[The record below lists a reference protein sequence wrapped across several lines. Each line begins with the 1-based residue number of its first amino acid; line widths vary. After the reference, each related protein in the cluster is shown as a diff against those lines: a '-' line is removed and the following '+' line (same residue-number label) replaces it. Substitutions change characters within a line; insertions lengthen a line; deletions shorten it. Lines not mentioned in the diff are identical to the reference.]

1 MKEFPIKFLT
11 LRDKNGSHHRSK
23 SVPATKTRPIS
34 ADAFKALFKLDNTR
48 KQEVA
53 REIEETKV
61 RPSFRKRQGFLPNR
75 KPQFK
80 QIHRRLDQLNITGVS
95 SDHIRDIMAT
105 KFVDG
110 DPARAAI
117 FIDME
122 QRAQAGIIVSH
133 DPSVRLLGA
142 ENRGGVTCYLDAL
155 LFAMFSKLDAFE
167 CMLSN
172 DFPPDTPTYRL
183 VNLLRIWVNMLRS
196 GNLIHSD
203 LVRRRFS
210 SPPGWLVALT
220 RPKTKLIQEALA
232 DCGWPDARRLEQQD
246 TSEAFAFLTETLQLP
261 LLSLQVD
268 LFHQGKR
275 DDDDH
280 KVVFERLL
288 NLAVPPDPDGK
299 GVKLEDCLE
308 EYFNARVDVLRD
320 SEVSRKSV
328 LEDRTMNDRPALSH
342 HDTIRPTSNGEAP
355 KTMATMT
362 KNTSTPASPSSEL
375 AENSLCRLNPN
386 TSTGTSHTGS
396 AFDRNAIFSKG
407 DEKASGSRKNLHS
420 RERSIGV
427 IRRVLVDDQ
436 GRPAE
441 DSSSTQTIERKSSS
455 IIKAVTIPA
464 WQFFRLIPWH
474 TITNNEPQNDREVAM
489 NFDQRPIVGIC
500 LKRYA
505 MDPSGRP
512 QRLNTFIDIPDSLR
526 LPHFMLAGGPELEEE
541 DGLNTE
547 YKLVLQSVVC
557 HRGDSLQSG
566 HYISFARVAPKLL
579 TDNRRHDVDPPPDYE
594 EAQWVRFDDLEVEDR
609 VVFVDDIKKSLRDEM
624 PYLLFYQV
632 VPMVEVTCPSTE
644 GTEAGPPSYNESKT
658 SIDLASSGSL
668 YEGDM
673 NGRHGEEDR
682 AAARSKPPSIRLSS
696 EAEPL
701 PRRTVDKAGTAS
713 AAASAAGGDSRRH
726 SIVCLD
732 SEAPTPAITPD
743 ATSPVIGPC
752 DESSTASRLT
762 RAASRFALTRQSRPA
777 SQSGEGRLSFSMT
790 RLGGL
795 RKGSKE
801 PLTEPNNG
809 LGISTAASPTSDAA
823 TPTPDSPPPDSPVRS
838 KAGQTKLRGGEVQ
851 GEIEE
856 RECTLM

>member
-34 ADAFKALFKLDNTR
+34 ADAFRALFKLDNAR
-48 KQEVA
+48 KQEAA

-61 RPSFRKRQGFLPNR
+61 RPSFSNRQCCLSNPR
-75 KPQFK
+75 PQFQ
-80 QIHRRLDQLNITGVS
+80 QIQRRLDQLNITGVS
-95 SDHIRDIMAT
+95 SEHIRDIMAT

-110 DPARAAI
+110 DPGKAAS

-122 QRAQAGIIVSH
+122 QKAQAGIIVSY

-183 VNLLRIWVNMLRS
+183 VNLLRIWVNMLRF

-203 LVRRRFS
+203 L
-210 SPPGWLVALT
+210 
-220 RPKTKLIQEALA
+220 TKLIQEALA
-232 DCGWPDARRLEQQD
+232 DCGWRDARRLEQQD

-288 NLAVPPDPDGK
+288 NLAVPPDPEGK

-328 LEDRTMNDRPALSH
+328 LEDETLEGRPGLAH
-342 HDTIRPTSNGEAP
+342 QNTIRPTSNGEALE
-355 KTMATMT
+355 TTTAIT
-362 KNTSTPASPSSEL
+362 NISELTPPSSEL
-375 AENSLCRLNPN
+375 DENSFCRHKPN
-386 TSTGTSHTGS
+386 MSTGTSHASSTLEQ
-396 AFDRNAIFSKG
+396 NAISNN
-407 DEKASGSRKNLHS
+407 DNEEASSSRKSPHS
-420 RERSIGV
+420 REKSFNSV
-427 IRRVLVDDQ
+427 IRRVLVDEQ
-436 GRPAE
+436 GRPAGE
-441 DSSSTQTIERKSSS
+441 TSSTQTIERKGSS

-474 TITNNEPQNDREVAM
+474 TITNNEPQNDKDVAM

-512 QRLNTFIDIPDSLR
+512 RRLNTFIDIPDSLR
-526 LPHFMLAGGPELEEE
+526 LPHFMLASGPELDEEE
-541 DGLNTE
+541 GLSTE

-566 HYISFARVAPKLL
+566 HYIAFARVAPKLL

-594 EAQWVRFDDLEVEDR
+594 EAQWVRFDDLEVDDR
-609 VVFVDDIKKSLRDEM
+609 VVFVDDIKKSLKEEM

-632 VPMVEVTCPSTE
+632 VPMVDVTCPSTE

-673 NGRHGEEDR
+673 NGRHRDEDR
-682 AAARSKPPSIRLSS
+682 ATVHSKPPSIRLSL
-696 EAEPL
+696 EAEPP
-701 PRRTVDKAGTAS
+701 PRLTVDRAGTAS

-726 SIVCLD
+726 SIVFLD

-743 ATSPVIGPC
+743 ATSPVIGPS
-752 DESSTASRLT
+752 DESSAASRLT
-762 RAASRFALTRQSRPA
+762 RAASRFALARQSRPA

-801 PLTEPNNG
+801 PLAEPSNG
-809 LGISTAASPTSDAA
+809 LTVSTTASPCSDAP
-823 TPTPDSPPPDSPVRS
+823 TPTPDSPLDSPVQP
-838 KAGQTKLRGGEVQ
+838 KAGQSKLKGGKSKEKSKLKQ
-851 GEIEE
+851 NGPQPE
-856 RECTLM
+856 RECSIM

>member
-23 SVPATKTRPIS
+23 SVPATKTRPIT

-48 KQEVA
+48 KQEAA

-61 RPSFRKRQGFLPNR
+61 RPSFRKRQGLLPNR
-75 KPQFK
+75 QPQFK
-80 QIHRRLDQLNITGVS
+80 QIQRRLDQLNITGVS
-95 SDHIRDIMAT
+95 SDHIRDIMTT

-110 DPARAAI
+110 DPARAAS

-122 QRAQAGIIVSH
+122 RKAQAGIIVSH

-203 LVRRRFS
+203 L
-210 SPPGWLVALT
+210 
-220 RPKTKLIQEALA
+220 TKLIQEALA

-268 LFHQGKR
+268 LFHQGKK

-328 LEDRTMNDRPALSH
+328 LEDGTMNERPALSH
-342 HDTIRPTSNGEAP
+342 HDTIRPTSNGEAL
-355 KTMATMT
+355 KTVATVTDAT
-362 KNTSTPASPSSEL
+362 KPTSPSSEV
-375 AENSLCRLNPN
+375 AENSSCRFKPN
-386 TSTGTSHTGS
+386 MSKGISHGSSTV
-396 AFDRNAIFSKG
+396 DRNAVSSKG
-407 DEKASGSRKNLHS
+407 DDEASGSRKNLHS

-427 IRRVLVDDQ
+427 IRRVLVDEQ
-436 GRPAE
+436 GRPAG
-441 DSSSTQTIERKSSS
+441 DSSSTQTLERKGSS
-455 IIKAVTIPA
+455 IVKAVTIPA

-512 QRLNTFIDIPDSLR
+512 RRLNTFIDIPDSLR
-526 LPHFMLAGGPELEEE
+526 LPHFMLASGPDLEEE

-668 YEGDM
+668 YDGDV
-673 NGRHGEEDR
+673 NGRHRDEDR
-682 AAARSKPPSIRLSS
+682 ATAHSKPPSIRLSS

-701 PRRTVDKAGTAS
+701 PRLTVDRAGTAS

-726 SIVCLD
+726 SMVCLD
-732 SEAPTPAITPD
+732 SESPTPAITPD
-743 ATSPVIGPC
+743 ATSPVIGPS

-777 SQSGEGRLSFSMT
+777 SQSGEGRLSFSMS

-809 LGISTAASPTSDAA
+809 LSVSTAASPTSDAS
-823 TPTPDSPPPDSPVRS
+823 TPTPDSPLDSPVQS
-838 KAGQTKLRGGEVQ
+838 KAGQTKFKGVRSKEKSKAKLNGLQ
-851 GEIEE
+851 PE
-856 RECTLM
+856 RECILM